1 MPLLFQFSL
10 LGNKELGDCCKK
22 KERKKKKKKTSS
34 TWTVSFTL
42 FADEMCQHL
51 HSEVCLNVYF
61 YLNQI
66 HLLQSLCVYSRNEI
80 GFS

>member
-1 MPLLFQFSL
+1 M
-10 LGNKELGDCCKK
+10 EKK
-22 KERKKKKKKTSS
+22 KNNSS
-34 TWTVSFTL
+34 IWTVSFTL

-51 HSEVCLNVYF
+51 HSEVCLNVHF

-66 HLLQSLCVYSRNEI
+66 HLSQSLCVYSRNEI